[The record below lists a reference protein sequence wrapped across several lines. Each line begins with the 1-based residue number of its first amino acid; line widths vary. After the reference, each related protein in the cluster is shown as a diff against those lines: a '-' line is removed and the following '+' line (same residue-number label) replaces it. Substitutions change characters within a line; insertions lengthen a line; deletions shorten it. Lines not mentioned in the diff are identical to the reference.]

1 MKVSKDIKFNFL
13 NTDEQERYQKHLT
26 LKEIGYEGQLNLKN
40 SSVLCI
46 GAGGLGSSV
55 LLYLAATGI
64 GRIGIID
71 NDYVEKSNLQ
81 RQIIHETNTI
91 GNLKIDSARERIKK
105 LNPNSELLT
114 FAERIN
120 PNNALKIIEQFDVIC
135 DCSDNFGTRYLINDA
150 CLILNKPLV
159 FGSVQG
165 FEGQVSVF
173 NLHKKSPN
181 LRDLLPESPSRN
193 AIPSCTE
200 YGVVGVSTGLI
211 GILQVNE
218 IIKIILKKGEILDG
232 TILVIDLL
240 NMNMK
245 KLHLKSAQ
253 VNKRIKNLSQ
263 FEKFYSDNECFG
275 ENNEIKSIN
284 ANDFNNIYKIKPN
297 KILLIDVR
305 EKEEFSK
312 SAIEGSISIPLSHLN
327 QESDLKFIH
336 KESLNKEVFT
346 ICKSGKRSEKAS
358 RILSKFKIQ
367 SRSIEGGIEKI
378 KKYCAHNFLRIS

>member
-1 MKVSKDIKFNFL
+1 MSKDIKFNFL
-13 NTDEQERYQKHLT
+13 NSDEEERYQKHLT

-64 GRIGIID
+64 GKIGIID

-91 GNLKIDSARERIKK
+91 GNLKVDSARERIKK
-105 LNPNSELLT
+105 FNPNCDLLT
-114 FAERIN
+114 FSERIN
-120 PNNALKIIEQFDVIC
+120 PNNCLKLIKEFDIIC
-135 DCSDNFGTRYLINDA
+135 DCSDNFGTRYLINDS

-173 NLHKKSPN
+173 NLYKNSPN
-181 LRDLLPESPSRN
+181 LRDLLPESPSKN
-193 AIPSCTE
+193 AVPSCAE
-200 YGVVGVSTGLI
+200 YGVAGVSTGLI

-232 TILVIDLL
+232 KILIFDLL

-245 KLHLKSAQ
+245 KLHIKSDQ
-253 VNKRIKNLSQ
+253 LNKRIKNLSQ
-263 FEKFYSDNECFG
+263 FEDFYSSDEYCDK
-275 ENNEIKSIN
+275 NNEIDRIN
-284 ANDFNNIYKIKPN
+284 AHDFNSLYQEKPN

-305 EKEEFSK
+305 ENEEFSTF
-312 SAIEGSISIPLSHLN
+312 AIEGSVSIPLSHLN
-327 QESDLKFIH
+327 QKSELKFIQ
-336 KESLNKEVFT
+336 KESLIKEVFT
-346 ICKSGKRSEKAS
+346 ICQSGKRSEKAVK
-358 RILSKFKIQ
+358 ILSKFKIQ
-367 SRSIEGGIEKI
+367 SKSIKGGIEKV
-378 KKYCAHNFLRIS
+378 KKILCN

>member
-1 MKVSKDIKFNFL
+1 MSRNIKFNFL
-13 NTDEQERYQKHLT
+13 TKDEKERYQKHLT
-26 LKEIGYEGQLNLKN
+26 LKEIGYDGQLSLKN

-64 GRIGIID
+64 GKIGIVD
-71 NDYVEKSNLQ
+71 NDHVEKSNLQ
-81 RQIIHETNTI
+81 RQVIHETNTI
-91 GNLKIDSARERIKK
+91 GNLKIDSARERIKNF
-105 LNPNSELLT
+105 NPNSELLT

-120 PNNALKIIEQFDVIC
+120 PKNALEIIRKFDIVC

-173 NLHKKSPN
+173 NLQKTSPN
-181 LRDLLPESPSRN
+181 LRDLLPQSPSKN
-193 AIPSCTE
+193 AVPSCAE

-211 GILQVNE
+211 GIIQVNE

-232 TILVIDLL
+232 KIMVFDLL
-240 NMNMK
+240 NMNTK
-245 KLHLKSAQ
+245 KLHLKSDP
-253 VNKRIKNLSQ
+253 VNKQIKNLSQ
-263 FEKFYSDNECFG
+263 FMDFYSDNECST
-275 ENNEIKSIN
+275 EKIKVNRID
-284 ANDFNNIYKIKPN
+284 ANDFYRLYQIKPN

-305 EKEEFSK
+305 ESEEFS
-312 SAIEGSISIPLSHLN
+312 SSSIRGSISIPLSHLH
-327 QESDLKFIH
+327 QETDLEFIQ
-336 KESLNKEVFT
+336 KESLIKEVYT

-358 RILSKFKIQ
+358 KILSKFKIQ
-367 SRSIEGGIEKI
+367 SISIDGGIEKI
-378 KKYCAHNFLRIS
+378 KKLLGD

>member
-1 MKVSKDIKFNFL
+1 MSKDIKFNFL
-13 NTDEQERYQKHLT
+13 NPDEEERYQKHLT
-26 LKEIGYEGQLNLKN
+26 LKEIGYEGQLDLKN

-55 LLYLAATGI
+55 LLYLAAAGI
-64 GRIGIID
+64 GKIGIVD
-71 NDYVEKSNLQ
+71 NDHVEKSNLQ

-91 GNLKIDSARERIKK
+91 GKLKIDSALERIKK
-105 LNPNSELLT
+105 FNPNIELFT
-114 FAERIN
+114 FPKRID
-120 PNNALKIIEQFDVIC
+120 PNNALEIIQEFDVIC

-150 CLILNKPLV
+150 CLILDKPIV

-181 LRDLLPESPSRN
+181 LRDLLPESPLKN
-193 AIPSCTE
+193 AVPSCAE

-232 TILVIDLL
+232 TILIFDLL
-240 NMNMK
+240 NMKMK
-245 KLHLKSAQ
+245 KLNLKSDQ
-253 VNKRIKNLSQ
+253 NNKQISNLSQ
-263 FEKFYSDNECFG
+263 FAEFYSEDGCSEKNSEH
-275 ENNEIKSIN
+275 NNEIK
-284 ANDFNNIYKIKPN
+284 KIKAEEFNILYKARPT

-305 EKEEFSK
+305 ESEEFSI
-312 SAIEGSISIPLSHLN
+312 SAIEGSISIPLSNLN
-327 QESDLKFIH
+327 LKTGLEFIQ
-336 KESLNKEVFT
+336 KESLSKEVFT

-358 RILSKFKIQ
+358 RILAKFKIQ
-367 SRSIEGGIEKI
+367 SRSIEGGIEKVNKI
-378 KKYCAHNFLRIS
+378 FCNK

>member
-1 MKVSKDIKFNFL
+1 L
-13 NTDEQERYQKHLT
+13 P

-55 LLYLAATGI
+55 LLYLAAAGI
-64 GRIGIID
+64 GRIGIVD
-71 NDYVEKSNLQ
+71 NDQVEKSNLQ

-105 LNPNSELLT
+105 FNPNCEILT
-114 FAERIN
+114 FSERIN
-120 PNNALKIIEQFDVIC
+120 PKNALELIKEFDVIC
-135 DCSDNFGTRYLINDA
+135 DCSDNFGTRYLINDS

-173 NLHKKSPN
+173 NLYKNSPN
-181 LRDLLPESPSRN
+181 LRDLLPESPTKN
-193 AIPSCTE
+193 AVPSCAE

-232 TILVIDLL
+232 KILIFDLF

-245 KLHLKSAQ
+245 KLHLKSDQ
-253 VNKRIKNLSQ
+253 LNKRIKNLSQ
-263 FEKFYSDNECFG
+263 FESFYNSDEYCGKND
-275 ENNEIKSIN
+275 EIKSIN
-284 ANDFNNIYKIKPN
+284 ANDFNSLYKAKPN

-305 EKEEFSK
+305 ENEEFSK
-312 SAIEGSISIPLSHLN
+312 SAIEGSISIPLSHLK
-327 QESDLKFIH
+327 QESDLKFIQ

-378 KKYCAHNFLRIS
+378 KKYCANNFLRIS

>member
-13 NTDEQERYQKHLT
+13 NSDEQERYQKHLT

-55 LLYLAATGI
+55 LLYLAASGI

-81 RQIIHETNTI
+81 RQIIHETDTI

-135 DCSDNFGTRYLINDA
+135 DCSDNFGTRYLINDS

-181 LRDLLPESPSRN
+181 LRDLLPESPSKN
-193 AIPSCTE
+193 AIPSCAE

-232 TILVIDLL
+232 TILVLDLL
-240 NMNMK
+240 NMNIK
-245 KLHLKSAQ
+245 KLHLERSQ
-253 VNKRIKNLSQ
+253 VNQRIKNLSQ
-263 FEKFYSDNECFG
+263 FEDFYSDNQCLE
-275 ENNEIKSIN
+275 ENNEINSIN
-284 ANDFNNIYKIKPN
+284 ASDFKKIYKVKPN

-305 EKEEFSK
+305 ENAEFST
-312 SAIEGSISIPLSHLN
+312 SAIKGSISIPLSHLN
-327 QESDLKFIH
+327 KDFDLEFIK
-336 KESLNKEVFT
+336 KESLIKEVFT
-346 ICKSGKRSEKAS
+346 ICKSGKRSKQAS
-358 RILSKFKIQ
+358 KILSKFKIQ
-367 SRSIEGGIEKI
+367 SRSIEGGIEKV
-378 KKYCAHNFLRIS
+378 KKILCN

>member
-1 MKVSKDIKFNFL
+1 MSKNIKLNFL
-13 NTDEQERYQKHLT
+13 NKDEQERYQKHLN
-26 LKEIGYEGQLNLKN
+26 LKEIGYEGQLDLKN

-64 GRIGIID
+64 GKIGIVD

-91 GNLKIDSARERIKK
+91 GNLKIDSAKERIKK
-105 LNPNSELLT
+105 CNPNSQLLT
-114 FAERIN
+114 YAKRIN
-120 PNNALKIIEQFDVIC
+120 SKNVLEIIREFDVIC

-173 NLHKKSPN
+173 NLNKNSPN
-181 LRDLLPESPSRN
+181 LRDLLPESPSKN
-193 AIPSCTE
+193 TVPSCAE
-200 YGVVGVSTGLI
+200 YGVVGVTTGLI

-232 TILVIDLL
+232 KVLIFDLL
-240 NMNMK
+240 NINMK
-245 KLHLKSAQ
+245 KLNLKSDEE
-253 VNKRIKNLSQ
+253 NKRIKNLSE
-263 FEKFYSDNECFG
+263 FEDFYEEDECS
-275 ENNEIKSIN
+275 EKNTAIDKID
-284 ANDFNNIYKIKPN
+284 ACDFNSLYKSKPN

-305 EKEEFSK
+305 ENEEFSAY
-312 SAIEGSISIPLSHLN
+312 AIEGSICIPLGDLN
-327 QESDLKFIH
+327 QKSDLEFIRQ
-336 KESLNKEVFT
+336 ESLIKEIFT
-346 ICKSGKRSEKAS
+346 ICQSGKRSEKAS
-358 RILSKFKIQ
+358 KILFKFKIQ
-367 SRSIEGGIEKI
+367 SRSIEGGIEKV
-378 KKYCAHNFLRIS
+378 KKVLLK

>member
-1 MKVSKDIKFNFL
+1 MSKDIKFNFL
-13 NTDEQERYQKHLT
+13 NSDEEERYQKHLT

-55 LLYLAATGI
+55 LLYLAAAGI
-64 GRIGIID
+64 GRIGIVD
-71 NDYVEKSNLQ
+71 NDQVEKSNLQ
-81 RQIIHETNTI
+81 RQINHETNTI
-91 GNLKIDSARERIKK
+91 GKLKIDSARERIKK
-105 LNPNSELLT
+105 LNPNIELLT
-114 FAERIN
+114 FAKKID
-120 PNNALKIIEQFDVIC
+120 PKNALEIIQEFDVIC
-135 DCSDNFGTRYLINDA
+135 DCSDNFGTRYLINDS

-173 NLHKKSPN
+173 NLYKNSPN
-181 LRDLLPESPSRN
+181 LRDLLPESPTKN
-193 AIPSCTE
+193 AVPSCAE

-218 IIKIILKKGEILDG
+218 IIKIILKKGETLDG
-232 TILVIDLL
+232 KILIFDLF

-245 KLHLKSAQ
+245 KLHLKSDHL
-253 VNKRIKNLSQ
+253 NKRIKNLSQ
-263 FEKFYSDNECFG
+263 FESFYNSDEYCGKND
-275 ENNEIKSIN
+275 EIKSIN
-284 ANDFNNIYKIKPN
+284 AYDFNSLFKAKPN

-305 EKEEFSK
+305 ENEEFST

-327 QESDLKFIH
+327 QESDLKFIQ

-378 KKYCAHNFLRIS
+378 KKYCANNFLRIS

>member
-1 MKVSKDIKFNFL
+1 MSKDIKFNFL
-13 NTDEQERYQKHLT
+13 NSDEEERYQKHLA
-26 LKEIGYEGQLNLKN
+26 LKEIGYEGQLYLKN

-55 LLYLAATGI
+55 LLYLAAAGI
-64 GRIGIID
+64 GRIGIVD
-71 NDYVEKSNLQ
+71 NDQVEKSNLQ

-105 LNPNSELLT
+105 FNPNCEILT
-114 FAERIN
+114 FSKRIN
-120 PNNALKIIEQFDVIC
+120 PKNALKLIEEFDVIC
-135 DCSDNFGTRYLINDA
+135 DCSDNFGTRYLINDS

-173 NLHKKSPN
+173 NLHKNSPN
-181 LRDLLPESPSRN
+181 LRDLLPESPSKN
-193 AIPSCTE
+193 AAPSCAE

-232 TILVIDLL
+232 KILIFDLF

-245 KLHLKSAQ
+245 KLHLKSDQ
-253 VNKRIKNLSQ
+253 LNKRIKNLSQ
-263 FEKFYSDNECFG
+263 FESFY
-275 ENNEIKSIN
+275 NNNDEYCEKNDKINSIN
-284 ANDFNNIYKIKPN
+284 ANDFNNLYKAKPN

-305 EKEEFSK
+305 ENEEFSK

-327 QESDLKFIH
+327 QESDLQFIQ

-378 KKYCAHNFLRIS
+378 KKLLCN